1 MLYFGHGTS
10 TSLSPQLLGLHSLAV
25 RTSHEATTQPVPLDF
40 RKCLLATFMDVAT
53 RKFIRHLDLRAW
65 PSGDIGGVDG
75 EGGDEE
81 GGESDA
87 EEHDDK
93 HGGTFHTLNDLRKP
107 EIFVSGKIDIS
118 PTSQSGKLRPARSDS
133 QPAQGLCLHSVP
145 LALPPAQG
153 PCAHSHLPLFCRV
166 RGGRRG
172 GEDSAPSSRRCA
184 AWRSPCSSC
193 SYSCCSSCSP
203 LGRTAAAAPWSTTSP
218 APSGSCSA
226 TAARR
231 PPDPRRPLSI
241 PPPSP
246 VLLRGLRRQ
255 VATGHVLY

>member
-25 RTSHEATTQPVPLDF
+25 RTSHEATTQPVSLDF

-118 PTSQSGKLRPARSDS
+118 PTSQSGKLRPAWSDS
-133 QPAQGLCLHSVP
+133 QSAQGLCLPSVP
-145 LALPPAQG
+145 LALPSCSGPLRPLTPAFVLQSPRWPARWRG
-153 PCAHSHLPLFCRV
+153 LRSLFPKMCRVALPLQLLFLLLLLFLLPV
-166 RGGRRG
+166 
-172 GEDSAPSSRRCA
+172 GEDSR
-184 AWRSPCSSC
+184 SC
-193 SYSCCSSCSP
+193 SMVNNFARSFRLMLRYS
-203 LGRTAAAAPWSTTSP
+203 G
-218 APSGSCSA
+218 
-226 TAARR
+226 
-231 PPDPRRPLSI
+231 
-241 PPPSP
+241 PPP
-246 VLLRGLRRQ
+246 
-255 VATGHVLY
+255 T